1 MLTLNMNFIIQLIVS
16 ALAILISSY
25 ILPGVNVENITT
37 ALLVAAVLAFLNAV
51 LKPLMIFLTI
61 PVTVITLGFFLLV
74 INAAII
80 LLTDKLIDGFHVRG
94 FWWALIFSLL
104 LPFVTSLL
112 NGLQVKSK
120 NNE

>member
-1 MLTLNMNFIIQLIVS
+1 MNFIIQLIVS

-61 PVTVITLGFFLLV
+61 PVTVITLGSFLLV